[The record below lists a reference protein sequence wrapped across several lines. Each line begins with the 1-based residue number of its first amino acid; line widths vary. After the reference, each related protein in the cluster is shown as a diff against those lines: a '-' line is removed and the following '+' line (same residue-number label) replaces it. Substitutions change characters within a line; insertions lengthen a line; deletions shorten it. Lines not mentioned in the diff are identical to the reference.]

1 MEVLVSGSFGSLIM
15 KFSVENMESSTIYC
29 DCDCIGRFGIV
40 DVAQDCGLALAA
52 VPFLESVVM
61 KLLLLSYYYNYELPE
76 LSGGDMQD
84 QLCPQPGSESSPR
97 VFRRT
102 TPGS

>member
-1 MEVLVSGSFGSLIM
+1 MIA
-15 KFSVENMESSTIYC
+15 
-29 DCDCIGRFGIV
+29 IGRFGTV

-61 KLLLLSYYYNYELPE
+61 KLLLLSYYYNYEPPE

-102 TPGS
+102 TPAS